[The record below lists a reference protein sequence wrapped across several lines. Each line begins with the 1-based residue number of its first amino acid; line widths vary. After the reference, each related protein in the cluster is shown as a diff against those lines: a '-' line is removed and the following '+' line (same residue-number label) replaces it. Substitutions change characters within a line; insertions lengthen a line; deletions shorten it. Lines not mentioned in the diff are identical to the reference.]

1 MLGHLLVFTLHIL
14 TLTCLPVDKAE
25 ICIDEGAEFNFEY
38 ASVGEPLYAVC
49 PLLDLVGRNN
59 FSVTWVRI
67 DSQTEIASD
76 RQARVHQ
83 DEQYLKFIPA
93 ELQDSGVY
101 QCILR
106 NSTNCIKKI
115 RRVEVFRHDDGLCY
129 NNSVMLRNEEKFIA
143 PSLTIECPHI
153 DIYFSHKNIQVR
165 WFKECQPLDLDS
177 ERYSTST
184 INLIIKDLSSQDSGN
199 YTCEVSFVYNGV
211 TYNMSRA
218 IEFTI
223 QAQTEPEPVVIFP
236 KNNIIDVE
244 LGAPLTLTCRVL
256 FNESIAVLWVYNG
269 ILMAFYTEDD
279 RVVMGNTD
287 QTVTEDGL
295 QHFITLNFTKV
306 IEEDYNRQFYCN
318 AWTQRNR
325 AFTSY
330 VLLKKP
336 DPNFQGFLIAFFV
349 SVFLVTVISIVAIR
363 IYKVDIVLWYRS
375 SCFINTEHKDG
386 KLYDAYIIY
395 PKKSTGTSSYSYE
408 IDIFVLK
415 VLPEVLEKQCGY
427 RLFIS
432 GRDDL
437 PGQAMADLVDETI
450 AQSRRV
456 IIMLGNIFCEDGGD
470 DFEQK
475 IAMYDALIQNKIK
488 VVLIEMEKITDY
500 TNMPESIKYLK
511 QKQGAVRWK
520 GKFTEAALSPNTR
533 FWKNIRYQMP
543 PAQRPSDKELH
554 YIHSED

>member
-1 MLGHLLVFTLHIL
+1 MLGHVFVFTLHIL
-14 TLTCLPVDKAE
+14 TLICLPVENAE
-25 ICIDEGAEFNFEY
+25 LCINQGVEDEIEY

-67 DSQTEIASD
+67 DSQTEITSD

-93 ELQDSGVY
+93 ELQDSGLY

-106 NSTNCIKKI
+106 NSTYCIKKI
-115 RRVEVFRHDDGLCY
+115 SQVVVTKHDDGLCY
-129 NNSVMLRNEEKFIA
+129 NYSTRYTFEDIIG
-143 PSLTIECPHI
+143 PSDTIQCPELS
-153 DIYFSHKNIQVR
+153 IYVNRKTQAK
-165 WFKECQPLDLDS
+165 WLKECKPLDLDS
-177 ERYSTST
+177 KRYLLSNTKLT
-184 INLIIKDLSSQDSGN
+184 IQNLSKQDIGN
-199 YTCEVSFVYNGV
+199 YTCQVPFVYNSV
-211 TYNMSRA
+211 TYNITRV
-218 IEFTI
+218 IEYI
-223 QAQTEPEPVVIFP
+223 IEDEPDDPEPVMIFP
-236 KNNIIDVE
+236 TNNIIEVE
-244 LGAPLTLTCRVL
+244 LGASITRMCEVL
-256 FNESIAVLWVYNG
+256 HDTPIDLFWTYNG
-269 ILMAFYTEDD
+269 TPMKYYTDS
-279 RVVMGNTD
+279 
-287 QTVTEDGL
+287 EDGGRVIMGDTGYTSREDGIL
-295 QHFITLNFTKV
+295 NFRTLNFTKV
-306 IEEDYNRQFYCN
+306 MEQDYNRQFYCN
-318 AWTQRNR
+318 SHFSETK
-325 AFTSY
+325 FYITF
-330 VLLKKP
+330 KKP
-336 DPNFQGFLIAFFV
+336 DPNLREFLIAFFV
-349 SVFLVTVISIVAIR
+349 SAFLVIVIAIIAIR
-363 IYKVDIVLWYRS
+363 IFKIDIVLWYRT
-375 SCFINTEHKDG
+375 SCFANSDQKDG
-386 KLYDAYIIY
+386 KLYDAYILY
-395 PKKSTGTSSYSYE
+395 SNKFMATSSYE
-408 IDIFVLK
+408 MDIFVLK

-427 RLFIS
+427 RLFII

-456 IIMLGNIFCEDGGD
+456 IIILGNKFCEDRGD

-475 IAMYDALIQNKIK
+475 IAMYDALIRDKIT
-488 VVLIEMEKITDY
+488 VVLIEIEKMDY